1 MIATW
6 NLSTRGASFSC
17 SGPIVP
23 HAITW
28 KASRLV
34 APSCCTISLSF
45 PLLDLCMLA
54 ALQLPRCHL
63 IFVFPAR
70 SLLSTSLSPSVS
82 CLQAVIPGFRKGK
95 APAGLVM
102 NHFGKESVTAEAC
115 EEIIGAAVPV
125 ALQMKDIKA
134 IGQARM
140 ADEEQIAK
148 MLKEFAPGNVSSL
161 NPGPCPNLE
170 RKLPAPA

>member
-1 MIATW
+1 VQSGRCFE
-6 NLSTRGASFSC
+6 LSRC
-17 SGPIVP
+17 
-23 HAITW
+23 
-28 KASRLV
+28 RLI
-34 APSCCTISLSF
+34 P
-45 PLLDLCMLA
+45 
-54 ALQLPRCHL
+54 
-63 IFVFPAR
+63 VFPAR
-70 SLLSTSLSPSVS
+70 SLLSIPLSLPLS

-161 NPGPCPNLE
+161 NPGPYPKPRMETDCT
-170 RKLPAPA
+170 